1 MDVQCK
7 LSSPSGPESWWE
19 SPATPAAL
27 LKWRPRYGSYG
38 RSTSSHPLPALSA
51 QVTTELWVR
60 HWIFILSRRVFHD
73 GGVFWLE
80 WQHFWEHWTDTLN
93 WYYVHVWSGVKQ
105 LVCQSVSLS
114 TCPVQFFFLADTE
127 KLYTEVTQSIVDR
140 YGKTYDWSIKT
151 QVMGR
156 PPLDAAKVAVELLEL
171 PLTPME
177 FHTELYS
184 KLNSKF
190 PDANMMPG
198 VV

>member
-1 MDVQCK
+1 MRESGNPRSAAEVAAPIRKLWPEYLESSTPCIKCPSNHWTLGTPLDIYPLKQGVPRWWCLLVRMTTFESIELIHLTGITCMCEVGLSNWFASQLVCLPVQCK
-7 LSSPSGPESWWE
+7 
-19 SPATPAAL
+19 
-27 LKWRPRYGSYG
+27 
-38 RSTSSHPLPALSA
+38 
-51 QVTTELWVR
+51 
-60 HWIFILSRRVFHD
+60 
-73 GGVFWLE
+73 FWNL
-80 WQHFWEHWTDTLN
+80 
-93 WYYVHVWSGVKQ
+93 Y
-105 LVCQSVSLS
+105 
-114 TCPVQFFFLADTE
+114 FFLVDTE
-127 KLYTEVTQSIVDR
+127 KLYTEVTQSIVDH

-156 PPLDAAKVAVELLEL
+156 PPLDAVKVAMELLEL

>member
-1 MDVQCK
+1 MVRMTTFESVELIHLTGITCMCEVGLSNWFASQSVCLPVQC
-7 LSSPSGPESWWE
+7 
-19 SPATPAAL
+19 
-27 LKWRPRYGSYG
+27 
-38 RSTSSHPLPALSA
+38 
-51 QVTTELWVR
+51 
-60 HWIFILSRRVFHD
+60 
-73 GGVFWLE
+73 
-80 WQHFWEHWTDTLN
+80 N
-93 WYYVHVWSGVKQ
+93 
-105 LVCQSVSLS
+105 
-114 TCPVQFFFLADTE
+114 FFFLADTE

-198 VV
+198 VDVCVITCLLCYLTNISSFIPRPPPFFVLRFAFSKIYGLWKSSKNLGSL

>member
-1 MDVQCK
+1 MQI
-7 LSSPSGPESWWE
+7 
-19 SPATPAAL
+19 
-27 LKWRPRYGSYG
+27 LKF
-38 RSTSSHPLPALSA
+38 
-51 QVTTELWVR
+51 V
-60 HWIFILSRRVFHD
+60 
-73 GGVFWLE
+73 
-80 WQHFWEHWTDTLN
+80 
-93 WYYVHVWSGVKQ
+93 
-105 LVCQSVSLS
+105 
-114 TCPVQFFFLADTE
+114 FFLVDTE

-198 VV
+198 VDVCVITCLLCYFANISSFIPSLLHFLFSGLHSVKYMDC